1 MTTSSLF
8 RPIRF
13 LLAGAA
19 ILLATTVFAAEVGK
33 PAPDFTLTD
42 LDGKSVTLSSLK
54 GKTVVLEW
62 VNQEC
67 PFVVKH
73 YDKSGNIPS
82 LQKSA
87 TADGVVWL
95 LINSAAP
102 GKQGDYDAAKAKAW
116 MEKTGAAPSHYFRDS
131 DGKVGTLYDAK
142 TTPHMYVIN
151 PDGVLVY
158 NGAIDSIRSANPK
171 DIEKAENHVTAALAA
186 VKAGEMPKTTV
197 TTPYGC
203 TVKY

>member
-8 RPIRF
+8 RPIRS

-67 PFVVKH
+67 PFVIRH
-73 YDKSGNIPS
+73 YNKTGNIPA

-87 TADGVVWL
+87 AADGVVWL

-102 GKQGDYDAAKAKAW
+102 GKQGDYDTAKVKAW

-158 NGAIDSIRSANPK
+158 NGAIDNSPRGGGVV
-171 DIEKAENHVTAALAA
+171 ENHVTAALAA
-186 VKAGEMPKTTV
+186 VKAGEMPKTSVTV
-197 TTPYGC
+197 PYGC
-203 TVKY
+203 SVKY

>member
-8 RPIRF
+8 RPIRS
-13 LLAGAA
+13 LLAGTA

-102 GKQGDYDAAKAKAW
+102 GKQGAYHAPHAKAR
-116 MEKTGAAPSHYFRDS
+116 M
-131 DGKVGTLYDAK
+131 
-142 TTPHMYVIN
+142 
-151 PDGVLVY
+151 
-158 NGAIDSIRSANPK
+158 
-171 DIEKAENHVTAALAA
+171 
-186 VKAGEMPKTTV
+186 
-197 TTPYGC
+197 
-203 TVKY
+203 